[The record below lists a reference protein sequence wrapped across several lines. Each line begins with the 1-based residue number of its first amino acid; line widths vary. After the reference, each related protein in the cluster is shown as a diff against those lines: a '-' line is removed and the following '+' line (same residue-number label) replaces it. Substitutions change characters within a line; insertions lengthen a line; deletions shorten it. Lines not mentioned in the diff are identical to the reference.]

1 VQEAFRSQ
9 GLEADTGWQPCAERK
24 TQESGER
31 PVFGSLQTAATM
43 SLQTVFVPPGQRLVP
58 SLSHLSH
65 RFSPLSVL
73 PAEPP
78 DANNG
83 YIIVVVN
90 GGLNQQRSAVRF

>member
-1 VQEAFRSQ
+1 MQEAFRWQ

-24 TQESGER
+24 TQETGER
-31 PVFGSLQTAATM
+31 PGFGP
-43 SLQTVFVPPGQRLVP
+43 LQTVATIPQYVFVAPGQRP
-58 SLSHLSH
+58 FHSLPHRSH